1 MKSPLLRA
9 LLLSTLLVALAV
21 PVQAQQ
27 KLGCV
32 DLKKL
37 FDGYWKTKQ
46 ADANLKEQAGGLEK
60 KKKEMVDDYQKA
72 QDEYKKLLDSANDQA
87 VSAEEREKRKKTA
100 EAKLLELREI
110 EQSIGVFDRT
120 ARTTLAEKQKTERDK
135 ILDEIKAIVNS
146 VAKKGG
152 YSLVLNVAAEDL
164 NNTSVILYT
173 DGKDDLTEEILKQL
187 NATAP
192 LALPSPADGKKK

>member
-1 MKSPLLRA
+1 MKSLILRA
-9 LLLSTLLVALAV
+9 LLLSTLLLALAV
-21 PVQAQQ
+21 PAQAQQ
-27 KLGCV
+27 KIGYV

-46 ADANLKEQAGGLEK
+46 ADANLKDQAGGFDKQK
-60 KKKEMVDDYQKA
+60 KVMLDDYQKA

-87 VSAEEREKRKKTA
+87 VSTEEREKRKKTA
-100 EAKLLELREI
+100 EAKVLELREI

-146 VAKKGG
+146 MARKGG
-152 YSLVLNVAAEDL
+152 YTLVLNVAAEDL